1 MWLRLRQVAFVAERL
16 EPIEEAFAEIL
27 DLRACFRD
35 PGVAH
40 FGLHNALF
48 AVGNQ
53 FIEVVAPIEEN
64 TAASRY
70 LERRGGD
77 GGYMVITQCDDHG
90 PRRAR
95 VESLGIR
102 IAHQFDVP
110 GQYHGMQLHPG
121 DTRGTFLEIDE
132 QLGENSHAPD
142 GPWMPAG
149 KDWQKG
155 PKSRLLKAISAAEIQ
170 SEDPVSLATRWSSII
185 EIPLNVNTQPECEI
199 ELDSARLRFVPCA
212 DGRPEGLG
220 GVDLVCVDPD
230 EVLSRAEAKGY
241 RTDVRQILLCGVRMN
256 LLA

>member
-16 EPIEEAFAEIL
+16 EPIEAAFAEVL
-27 DLRACFRD
+27 DLRTCFRD
-35 PGVAH
+35 PGVAR

-53 FIEVVAPIEEN
+53 FIEVVAPIQEN

-77 GGYMVITQCDDHG
+77 GGYMVITQCDDHA
-90 PRRAR
+90 PRRER

-102 IAHQFDVP
+102 IAHQFDIP
-110 GQYHGMQLHPG
+110 GRYHGMQLHPR

-132 QLGENSHAPD
+132 QLGEHSHALD

-149 KDWQKG
+149 EDWQKG
-155 PKSRLLKAISAAEIQ
+155 PTSRLLTAISAAEIQ
-170 SEDPVSLATRWSSII
+170 SDDPASLAARWSSIT
-185 EIPLNVNTQPECEI
+185 EIPLDSECEI
-199 ELDSARLRFVPCA
+199 ELDNARLRFVPCT

-220 GVDLVCVDPD
+220 GIDIHCTDPH
-230 EVLSRAEAKGY
+230 EVLSRADAKGC
-241 RTDVRQILLCGVRMN
+241 RTDEQQIRLCGVRMN
-256 LLA
+256 LRV

>member
-16 EPIEEAFAEIL
+16 EPIEEAFADIL

-48 AVGNQ
+48 TVGNQ
-53 FIEVVAPIEEN
+53 FIEVVAPIREN

-77 GGYMVITQCDDHG
+77 GGYMVITQCDDHS

-102 IAHQFDVP
+102 VAHQFDVA
-110 GQYHGMQLHPG
+110 GQYHGMQLHPR

-132 QLGENSHAPD
+132 QLGDGCHALD

-149 KDWQKG
+149 DNWQKG
-155 PKSRLLKAISAAEIQ
+155 PKSRLLKAIGAAEIQ
-170 SEDPVSLATRWSSII
+170 SEDPRSVATRWSSII
-185 EIPLNVNTQPECEI
+185 EIPLACEDEI
-199 ELDSARLRFVPCA
+199 ELENARLKFVPCA
-212 DGRPEGLG
+212 DGRPEGLAG
-220 GVDLVCVDPD
+220 IDLMCIHPD
-230 EVLSRAEAKGY
+230 EVLGRAETKGY
-241 RTDVRQILLCGVRMN
+241 RTGRQQILLCGVRMN